1 MQKLGDSKL
10 PDAGETCVGNKQTLH
25 QCFAIAKPCW
35 CVISFEENFDSADEE
50 EMMNEAGIKSVEAA
64 LVGSCQSV
72 FRTCTVPQLAL
83 IAVASALAK

>member
-1 MQKLGDSKL
+1 M
-10 PDAGETCVGNKQTLH
+10 GNKQTLH
-25 QCFAIAKPCW
+25 QYFAIAKPYW
-35 CVISFEENFDSADEE
+35 CLNLFEENFDSADEE